1 MSEYKD
7 INFKDNNPDITI
19 HKIKAILD
27 EIGIKTFES
36 KWRNSIENYY
46 SVTIRI
52 NNSNLATNGKGISP
66 SYALASA
73 YGELMERL

>member
-19 HKIKAILD
+19 HKIKTILD

-36 KWRNSIENYY
+36 NWRNSIENYY

-52 NNSNLATNGKGISP
+52 NNSNL
-66 SYALASA
+66 SY
-73 YGELMERL
+73 